1 MITDGGS
8 TARDVPRLVHLG
20 LLPAADER
28 DPARLQLYR
37 DVREQLLEAL
47 TAQFPQFQ
55 WQIAVVNRH
64 RFSPLGAIDPLT
76 LLEFAVQEKIAHRL
90 DYVLALVPNELSFRD
105 RAPTWGVPS
114 SALEAG
120 VISTGAEAA
129 PDVRADSLAAMSLH
143 LLGHLWGLE
152 HCGEGPMRPLPAR
165 APDAGLAP
173 FPADQQR
180 TIVDRLDEVADA
192 RIEEERRRLSTLA
205 FYWRTFTADPRGI
218 LTDLWGYAPW
228 KLPFRLGRLTAGAV
242 TFMVIL
248 LLTAETWEVGVN
260 FAPAGVLAATVAAIP
275 AAAAFLFVGQNLAKM
290 SGSGHLRE
298 QLVRTRLVLYGSLL
312 AGMASLW
319 VVLSIVA
326 FLVGLAM
333 PDHVL
338 VKWLTER
345 PDAFTLAR
353 YSAFMATLGLLGG
366 ALGGNLE
373 DEGNFKAKF
382 LFDEEV

>member
-1 MITDGGS
+1 M
-8 TARDVPRLVHLG
+8 RERLL
-20 LLPAADER
+20 D
-28 DPARLQLYR
+28 
-37 DVREQLLEAL
+37 AL

-55 WQIAVVNRH
+55 WRIAVVTRH

-76 LLEFAVQEKIAHRL
+76 LLEFAVQEKIAHHL

-105 RAPTWGVPS
+105 RAATWGVPS

-120 VISTGAEAA
+120 VISTGADAA
-129 PDVRADSLAAMSLH
+129 PDVGADCLAAMSLH

-152 HCGEGPMRPLPAR
+152 HCGEGPMRPVDCRL
-165 APDAGLAP
+165 DAAVAP

-180 TIVDRLDEVADA
+180 AVADRLDEVADT
-192 RIEEERRRLSTLA
+192 RIEEERRGQSTLA

-242 TFMVIL
+242 TFVVIL

-260 FAPAGVLAATVAAIP
+260 FAPAGVLAGTVAAIP
-275 AAAAFLFVGQNLAKM
+275 AAAAFLFVGQNLAKL
-290 SGSGHLRE
+290 SGAGRLHE

-319 VVLSIVA
+319 VVLAVTA
-326 FLVGLAM
+326 FLVSLAM
-333 PDHVL
+333 PDAVL
-338 VKWLTER
+338 ARWLTGP
-345 PDAFTLAR
+345 PDTFALAR

-382 LFDEEV
+382 LFDEEA